1 LFFTKRKTQQYFEMG
16 FKECDHE
23 KDLIE
28 ERYVLEFSLL
38 VFESGDKCFVIAP
51 NSLDR

>member
-1 LFFTKRKTQQYFEMG
+1 MG
-16 FKECDHE
+16 FKECENE

-28 ERYVLEFSLL
+28 ERHMVELSLL